1 MFTTPGAATGGLV
14 RGLRPEDI
22 AARPILARN
31 IKAGSL
37 GDFGVDDGILIGTR
51 LASQL
56 GVGVGGSVTLVSPS
70 GNTTVMGTAPRMKSY
85 RIAGLFE
92 VGMYEYD
99 NGFIYMPLAAA
110 QTFFRSEEHTSE
122 LQS

>member
-22 AARPILARN
+22 AAPPILARN
-31 IKAGSL
+31 IKVGSL

-56 GVGVGGSVTLVSPS
+56 GVGLGRSATLVSPS
-70 GNTTVMGTAPRMKSY
+70 GNTPVMGSVPRMKTY
-85 RIAGLFE
+85 PIARLFA
-92 VGMYEYD
+92 VGMYESI
-99 NGFIYMPLAAA
+99 GRE
-110 QTFFRSEEHTSE
+110 RSGERMSQDGE
-122 LQS
+122 LF

>member
-31 IKAGSL
+31 IKVGSL

-51 LASQL
+51 LARQL
-56 GVGVGGSVTLVSPS
+56 GVGFGGSVTLVSPS
-70 GNTTVMGTAPRMKSY
+70 GNTTVMGTVPRMNNHHS
-85 RIAGLFE
+85 AGLFE
-92 VGMYEYD
+92 VVMYE
-99 NGFIYMPLAAA
+99 
-110 QTFFRSEEHTSE
+110 SEIGRNKDGTHINK
-122 LQS
+122 